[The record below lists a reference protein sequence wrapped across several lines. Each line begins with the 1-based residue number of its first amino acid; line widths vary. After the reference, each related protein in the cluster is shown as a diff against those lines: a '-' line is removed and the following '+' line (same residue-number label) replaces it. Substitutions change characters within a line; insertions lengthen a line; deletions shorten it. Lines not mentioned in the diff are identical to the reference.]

1 MYDISCD
8 YNPTDLTQ
16 ETRGVMSN
24 IVAIWSLSYDYNP
37 DYPGRRAAGRRVG
50 WRASG
55 CRSSQ
60 SRPPRRRG
68 SRRPPTATHWLSPP
82 AHNTPRIKGQCH
94 EIFLKLFLIKKAQ
107 SGPNMNRQKRF
118 PKKCVFAKIFSKIR
132 VIMWVHAVVDYILP
146 WQSWPPCPPL
156 WGPWT
161 SGTPHSSSWP
171 APSARPH
178 EWWQPSRS
186 VKH

>member
-94 EIFLKLFLIKKAQ
+94 EIFLKLFFIKKAQ

-118 PKKCVFAKIFSKIR
+118 PKIFVFAKTFSRIHEK
-132 VIMWVHAVVDYILP
+132 MCVHAVVDYITLAILTSMP
-146 WQSWPPCPPL
+146 FPVRTPVLRDSTFIFLACAFSKASWMMTAFTIC
-156 WGPWT
+156 
-161 SGTPHSSSWP
+161 
-171 APSARPH
+171 
-178 EWWQPSRS
+178 
-186 VKH
+186 